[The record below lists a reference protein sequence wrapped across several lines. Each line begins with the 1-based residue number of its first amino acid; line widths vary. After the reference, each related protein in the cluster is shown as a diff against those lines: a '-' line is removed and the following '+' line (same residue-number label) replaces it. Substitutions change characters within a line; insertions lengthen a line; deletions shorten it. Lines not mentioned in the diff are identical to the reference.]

1 MATLTDAEYAR
12 LVQDVKAQLLA
23 DARPVTALPQADSLD
38 GVTSMPA
45 VRTTAG
51 TEQAVQVPISLLQQP
66 ALNAAQKAIDA
77 AGRVETVL
85 TDAGR
90 LPVVRDGNWWT
101 WDTETRQ
108 YADTGIRA
116 ERTGEYDEQTRTLTL
131 Y

>member
-12 LVQDVKAQLLA
+12 LVADVKAQLLA
-23 DARPVTALPQADSLD
+23 DARPVTALPKADSLD

-51 TEQAVQVPISLLQQP
+51 TEQAVQVPISLLQKP
-66 ALNAAQKAIDA
+66 ALEAARQAIDA
-77 AGRVETVL
+77 AGRVDTAL
-85 TDAGR
+85 ADAGR

-116 ERTGEYDEQTRTLTL
+116 ERTGEYDEQTHTLTL